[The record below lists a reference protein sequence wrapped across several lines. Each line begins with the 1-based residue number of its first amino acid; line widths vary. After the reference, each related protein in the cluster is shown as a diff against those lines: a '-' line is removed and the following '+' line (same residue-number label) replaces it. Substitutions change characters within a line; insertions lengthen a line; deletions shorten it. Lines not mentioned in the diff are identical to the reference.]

1 MRGFSILSLLALL
14 VVPTRTARGQLYLG
28 AGYSSYDLS
37 GTGSTWVAAA
47 RYTSRISGPLHT
59 EIGAT
64 LFGYNTQ
71 FGEATTYLFPEAS
84 LVLKPAR
91 GSIRPFLAAGAG
103 ILVAFAGPGGGEL
116 TLHGAGGLDLPVNE
130 RWGIRGEFRVRAV
143 DPFGGVTADLTFGP
157 TIHLR

>member
-14 VVPTRTARGQLYLG
+14 VVPTRTARGQLYMG

-91 GSIRPFLAAGAG
+91 VDPPVSRSRRRY
-103 ILVAFAGPGGGEL
+103 PG
-116 TLHGAGGLDLPVNE
+116 
-130 RWGIRGEFRVRAV
+130 GIRGSRWRRA
-143 DPFGGVTADLTFGP
+143 DAAWSRRARSSGQ
-157 TIHLR
+157 